1 MAAAEVTTCFV
12 HGDDLVSRWSYR
24 TAWLLGR
31 QVRCVD
37 RLCCWSSLERGARAF
52 GAKKEN
58 TAEVIHGATADFVEW
73 RRRRRDDG
81 EDQFRSTP
89 RAIEV
94 TQEVAEDEPSDC
106 RIGNFDGADRPS
118 RKGEVGAAEEQLG
131 TRTIQEASE
140 KGGLVVP
147 PAGTNL

>member
-81 EDQFRSTP
+81 EDQVEEHEHLEPEELAADGQHRLQRGA
-89 RAIEV
+89 RAAV
-94 TQEVAEDEPSDC
+94 RHQTA
-106 RIGNFDGADRPS
+106 
-118 RKGEVGAAEEQLG
+118 LG
-131 TRTIQEASE
+131 R
-140 KGGLVVP
+140 
-147 PAGTNL
+147 